1 MLVAET
7 KIDDSFPQGQFII
20 DGFSAPY
27 RFDCNCLG
35 GGLILFVRED
45 FPSNLLSVEEKPIE
59 SFYVEL
65 NLRNSKW
72 LVNCSYNPHKN
83 SIGNH
88 LDRISESLDLLSS
101 DYEKM
106 IFLGDFNVT
115 DDEHHMKSF
124 CENYGLKNLIGQP
137 TRYKSSI
144 NPVWRDVILTN
155 EPRRFQITCVVET
168 GLSDFH
174 LMTVMRKSFK
184 KYQPKTISYR
194 SYKNFSNEKYGKTL
208 INDLSKENFINNDDG
223 FERFYHINLDALN
236 KHAPRK

>member
-1 MLVAET
+1 MCFTFLSITQDVDILLVSET
-7 KIDDSFPQGQFII
+7 KIDDSFPQSQFNI

-27 RFDCNCLG
+27 WLACNCLG
-35 GGLILFVRED
+35 GGLMLFVTD
-45 FPSNLLSVEEKPIE
+45 NIPSNLLTIEEKPIE

-124 CENYGLKNLIGQP
+124 WENYGLKYQLSNLHAKKIQ
-137 TRYKSSI
+137 
-144 NPVWRDVILTN
+144 VI
-155 EPRRFQITCVVET
+155 QYV
-168 GLSDFH
+168 
-174 LMTVMRKSFK
+174 
-184 KYQPKTISYR
+184 
-194 SYKNFSNEKYGKTL
+194 
-208 INDLSKENFINNDDG
+208 
-223 FERFYHINLDALN
+223 
-236 KHAPRK
+236 